1 MGWIETFSFWAEDD
15 EKKVIVL
22 YRTDGQVSFFI
33 EKGKNATTVYET
45 HIDKDQKEGLEYVKG
60 MFDTYHD
67 DFIKRPKKWIK
78 RISDEWKKNN
88 VTGSPKIGS
97 R

>member
-45 HIDKDQKEGLEYVKG
+45 HIDKDQRKGLN
-60 MFDTYHD
+60 M
-67 DFIKRPKKWIK
+67 
-78 RISDEWKKNN
+78 
-88 VTGSPKIGS
+88 
-97 R
+97 